1 MVAGVGIEP
10 TTRGFSKFHRQLIR
24 KYFNHLSRRNLGA
37 TQVRQASIFIFDG
50 AFQALARR
58 NFEVEC
64 RLNDNWSLIES
75 STVDASGVVESPS
88 APDRSVHQPFKA
100 HE

>member
-1 MVAGVGIEP
+1 MTG
-10 TTRGFSKFHRQLIR
+10 TRLQQKTSENGGRSRNRTNDTRIFKSHRQLIR
-24 KYFNHLSRRNLGA
+24 KYFNNLYRRNRGA

-64 RLNDNWSLIES
+64 RLNDNRGPNHIHS
-75 STVDASGVVESPS
+75 
-88 APDRSVHQPFKA
+88 
-100 HE
+100 

>member
-37 TQVRQASIFIFDG
+37 TQVRQASIFDFYI
-50 AFQALARR
+50 AF
-58 NFEVEC
+58 
-64 RLNDNWSLIES
+64 
-75 STVDASGVVESPS
+75 
-88 APDRSVHQPFKA
+88 
-100 HE
+100 

>member
-1 MVAGVGIEP
+1 VLEAKEEMVAGVGIEP

-24 KYFNHLSRRNLGA
+24 KYFNNLYRRNRGA

-64 RLNDNWSLIES
+64 RLNDNRGPNHIHS
-75 STVDASGVVESPS
+75 
-88 APDRSVHQPFKA
+88 
-100 HE
+100 